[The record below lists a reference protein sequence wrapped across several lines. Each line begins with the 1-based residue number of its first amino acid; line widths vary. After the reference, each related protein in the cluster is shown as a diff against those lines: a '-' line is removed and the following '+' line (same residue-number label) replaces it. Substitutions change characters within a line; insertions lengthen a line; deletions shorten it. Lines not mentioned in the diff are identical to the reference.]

1 MKFFA
6 FDRYRTQAGSALR
19 GIGAH
24 GSGLVARLTIR
35 NCFQYR
41 PLGTLTFLSHEQQ
54 ERRDLFGAKRAGAT
68 WLRSF
73 SEQESWIQ
81 LVRG

>member
-6 FDRYRTQAGSALR
+6 FDRYCTQAGSALR

-24 GSGLVARLTIR
+24 GSGLVARLSIR

-41 PLGTLTFLSHEQQ
+41 PLGTLAFLSHDEIFSAPSVQAQ
-54 ERRDLFGAKRAGAT
+54 PGSTPFRSSRVGCSLFERKA
-68 WLRSF
+68 
-73 SEQESWIQ
+73 E
-81 LVRG
+81 